1 MRKKL
6 SLHRET
12 LRTLDSELAA
22 GWVAGGRRVA
32 HETYDSGET
41 YCWCSV
47 GCPAQSNGCPD
58 PGPIE
63 TSGCNHA

>member
-6 SLHRET
+6 NLHRET
-12 LRTLDSELAA
+12 LRSLDGGEAKRI
-22 GWVAGGRRVA
+22 VGGRQVA

-47 GCPAQSNGCPD
+47 GCPPGSSDCP
-58 PGPIE
+58 PPKE
-63 TSGCNHA
+63 TSACNAA

>member
-12 LRTLDSELAA
+12 LRTLDANAVA
-22 GWVAGGRRVA
+22 GVAGGWRVA

-47 GCPAQSNGCPD
+47 GCPPGSGGCPD
-58 PGPIE
+58 PGPVE
-63 TSGCNHA
+63 TSGCNNA

>member
-12 LRTLDSELAA
+12 LRTLDAGQASQAA
-22 GWVAGGRRVA
+22 GGLRAA

-47 GCPAQSNGCPD
+47 GCPPQSDGCP
-58 PGPIE
+58 PPVE
-63 TSGCNHA
+63 TSRCAQA